1 MRGRRAMIVAVT
13 TSFLT
18 LLCQG
23 CSHAPK
29 FGASEQ
35 TVEPSVAMLMATAD
49 PSIGGQTPYSMDF
62 AAATGEF
69 EQKLLSGA
77 GVPTAVLGPA
87 ELTSATEQVSGI
99 TLTSSGFSSPMGFDS
114 ANLSSVT
121 ALQELSAG
129 LAAARLSPEYDISE
143 NISGELTLSAPASA
157 TGLGLDMTFAPRA
170 SVRNEGGL
178 QSRRVGAEFR
188 LGEGLD
194 ERGRE
199 SSAQSWYF
207 FAAQDGEALCW
218 DVGDAGW
225 SPMADVRLRD
235 QVTVG
240 DLQAG
245 LSINRMGGQFSV
257 SYIRREVSYADRSV
271 ARASETEDFAGIS
284 FTLRH

>member
-1 MRGRRAMIVAVT
+1 MRGRRAMIMAVT
-13 TSFLT
+13 TSFVT
-18 LLCQG
+18 MLCQG
-23 CSHAPK
+23 CTHTPSIISYGPA
-29 FGASEQ
+29 E
-35 TVEPSVAMLMATAD
+35 EPTYAMLLATAD
-49 PSIGGQTPYSMDF
+49 PTIAGQDPHSIEF

-69 EQKLLSGA
+69 EQRLLAANSLP
-77 GVPTAVLGPA
+77 VAVLGPLSDA
-87 ELTSATEQVSGI
+87 RANNDNPAGI
-99 TLTSSGFSSPMGFDS
+99 SFTTTRFSSPMGFDS

-121 ALQELSAG
+121 ALQEMTAG
-129 LAAARLSPEYDISE
+129 LAAVRLSPDYDIKE
-143 NISGELTLSAPASA
+143 NVSGSLTLSAPASA

-170 SVRNEGGL
+170 SVRTEGGL
-178 QSRRVGAEFR
+178 QSRRVGAELR

-194 ERGRE
+194 ERGQR
-199 SSAQSWYF
+199 SSARSWYV

-257 SYIRREVSYADRSV
+257 SYIRREVSYGDRALS
-271 ARASETEDFAGIS
+271 ASQTEDFAGIS
-284 FTLRH
+284 FTLRR